1 MSITHEEFQTKLS
14 LLRALLDKHG
24 GDGLLLRRVSSFAW
38 ATCGAT
44 SYVNTATTEG
54 AASLLV
60 TREHCY
66 LATNNIETP
75 RLQDEE
81 HLAEQGWEFVISP
94 WQTPMQGLQTLI
106 AGKGLVSDVPF
117 PNANDIGSEIAR
129 LRASLT
135 PEEGE
140 RFRQLGKLC
149 AETITAAAQAIQP
162 GMSEFELAA
171 LLGGESQKRG
181 VQPIVNLIA
190 TDERAYRYRHP
201 LPTAKKM
208 EKYALLVLCG
218 RWRGLV
224 CSVSRLVHFGRP
236 PTELESRIRATAQVN
251 AALIAHSRPGSTL
264 RDIFARGQAAYAA
277 AGYPDEWQHH
287 HQGGVAGYEPREILA
302 TPEAADVLSIGQAL
316 AWNPSIA
323 GAKMEDTVLLGPK
336 SNEILTFT
344 NLWPVEQVEIPDQT
358 CAVPCALAL
367 EL

>member
-1 MSITHEEFQTKLS
+1 MAFCLTLHQRFRIFLVDNSLSISQNLQIWGFKKLVPWKNRQRLSLEEFQTKLS
-14 LLRALLDKHG
+14 ILRALLDKHG
-24 GDGLLLRRVSSFAW
+24 ADGLLLRRVSSFAW
-38 ATCGAT
+38 ATCGAS
-44 SYVNTATTEG
+44 SYINIAATEG
-54 AASLLV
+54 AASLV
-60 TREHCY
+60 ITRDAMY
-66 LATNNIETP
+66 LATNNIEAP

-94 WQTPMQGLQTLI
+94 WQMPMQGLQALI
-106 AGKGLVSDVPF
+106 AGKSLVSDVPF
-117 PNANDIGSEIAR
+117 PNAKDIGPEIAR

-181 VQPIVNLIA
+181 IQPIVNLIA

-236 PTELESRIRATAQVN
+236 PAELESRIRATAQVN
-251 AALIAHSRPGSTL
+251 AAFIAHSRPGSTL
-264 RDIFARGQAAYAA
+264 RDILPADRPSMRRQAIPTN
-277 AGYPDEWQHH
+277 GSTTTR
-287 HQGGVAGYEPREILA
+287 VA
-302 TPEAADVLSIGQAL
+302 
-316 AWNPSIA
+316 
-323 GAKMEDTVLLGPK
+323 
-336 SNEILTFT
+336 
-344 NLWPVEQVEIPDQT
+344 
-358 CAVPCALAL
+358 
-367 EL
+367 